1 MAEASIRAALIG
13 DAPQISELI
22 TELGYPTVSEAMRDR
37 LAVILTDPNYA
48 TFVADAGR
56 IVVGVAGGVLSRYYE
71 KDGVYARIAVLAV
84 SSTARGQGIGAQLV
98 QAVERWAVTKGAREV
113 YVNSGLHRDEAH
125 RFYER
130 NGYARTGY
138 RFFKQL
144 NDTR

>member
-1 MAEASIRAALIG
+1 MADAGIRDAQIG

-22 TELGYPTVSEAMRDR
+22 TELGYPTASEAMRDR
-37 LAVILTDPNYA
+37 LAMILIDPDYA
-48 TFVADAGR
+48 TFVASAGAA
-56 IVVGVAGGVLSRYYE
+56 VVGVAGGTLSRYYE

-84 SSTARGQGIGAQLV
+84 SSMARGQRIGAQLV
-98 QAVERWAVTKGAREV
+98 QAVERWAAAKGAREV